1 VADPRLTKLAK
12 LMIRYSLEVKNGDWV
27 RIDGPPSA
35 EEFIRAA
42 YREVLAA
49 GGHPTISIR
58 LPGIRHLFLKHANQ
72 DQLKFVPPSEKVTY
86 QKMDKMLH
94 VMADWNTKELT
105 RIDPKRLAT
114 VQQATKVLFHTLMK
128 REAAGEA
135 AWCLTLIPTQSAAQD
150 AEMALSEYEEFVYGA
165 GVLDAPNPIAHW
177 RKVSARQAKLAKV
190 LGRLKKVRIVGKDT
204 DIIFGVAGRPWVNCD
219 GHVNFPD
226 GEIFTSPLEDATE
239 GHILYTFPA
248 VYGGREVENV
258 KLTFKQGKIVKAEAT
273 KGEALLKAMLDTD
286 PGARRVG
293 ELAFGTNYSIKNFT
307 KNTLFDEKIGGTM
320 HVAVGQSLPDAKG
333 KNKSAIH
340 WDMVCDTRKGFTIY
354 GDGKPIQKNGKFL
367 IG

>member
-1 VADPRLTKLAK
+1 MADPRLAALAK
-12 LMIRYSLEVKNGDWV
+12 VMVHYSLQVKKGEWV
-27 RIDGPPSA
+27 RIDGPPLA
-35 EEFIRAA
+35 QEFIRAA

-49 GGHPTISIR
+49 GGNPTVSVRI
-58 LPGIRHLFLKHANQ
+58 PGIRHIFLKHATD
-72 DQLKFVPPSEKVTY
+72 DQLKFVPPSEKLTY
-86 QKMDKMLH
+86 EQVDKMLYI
-94 VMADWNTKELT
+94 MADWNTKELT
-105 RIDPKRLAT
+105 RIDPKRLST
-114 VQQATKVLFHTLMK
+114 VQQANNVLFQTLLK
-128 REAAGEA
+128 REATGEA

-150 AEMALSEYEEFVYGA
+150 AEMALAEYEEFVFGA
-165 GVLDAPNPIAHW
+165 GMVARPDPVAEW
-177 RKVSARQAKLAKV
+177 RKVSARQAKLARF
-190 LGRLKKVRIVGKDT
+190 LDRLKTVRIVGKET
-204 DIIFGVAGRPWVNCD
+204 DITFGVAGRKWVNCD

-226 GEIFTSPLEDATE
+226 GEIFTSPLEDSVE

-258 KLTFKQGKIVKAEAT
+258 KLTFKKGKVVKADAT
-273 KGEALLKAMLDTD
+273 KGEDLLKTMLDTD
-286 PGARRVG
+286 AGARRVG

-320 HVAVGQSLPDAKG
+320 HVAVGQSLPEAKG

-367 IG
+367 VP